1 MVNRIE
7 ISTKTAGEWLAEAAK
22 AAQANFKK
30 YTPTN
35 RPKMCGSKW
44 FNRGFELGVAAGI
57 AEAQKKFRV
66 GDPEITD
73 LDGDTITVQ
82 LTDSMESV
90 DIDEADQPRLR
101 EQFAEKVAEI
111 TATESIDKFV
121 DEKVEVVG
129 FDDNEAFA
137 NQLKALLAKAEQ

>member
-1 MVNRIE
+1 M
-7 ISTKTAGEWLAEAAK
+7 
-22 AAQANFKK
+22 
-30 YTPTN
+30 
-35 RPKMCGSKW
+35 
-44 FNRGFELGVAAGI
+44 AAGI
-57 AEAQKKFRV
+57 AEAEKRFRV

-129 FDDNEAFA
+129 FGDNEAFA